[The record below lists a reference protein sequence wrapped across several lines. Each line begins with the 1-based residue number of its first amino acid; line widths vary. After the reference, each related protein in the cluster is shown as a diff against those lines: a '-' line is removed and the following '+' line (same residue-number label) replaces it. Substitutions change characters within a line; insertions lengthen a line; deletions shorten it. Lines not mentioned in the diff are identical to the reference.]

1 MSRPKGICPII
12 ILFLLFLSFI
22 SVGAQEKKEAKKG
35 GEKGIQ
41 ADKGFGFTASRAP
54 IDITSDTV
62 EADQKTN
69 TVIFK
74 GNVIAKQED
83 TTLYAN
89 TLTIFY
95 DPNTKKLKEIV
106 AVGNVKVV
114 QLDRRATGQKATFD
128 QDKNK
133 VIMDGEAVVR
143 EGANVIR
150 GERITYYVDEERS
163 VVEPAKGGRVST
175 SITPPPKEEGEEKK
189 AKEGKPKEG
198 KLREEKP
205 KEEKKK

>member
-1 MSRPKGICPII
+1 MNLPKGISLLI
-12 ILFLLFLSFI
+12 ILVSLSLI
-22 SVGAQEKKEAKKG
+22 SISAEAQGKKDSGKS

-41 ADKGFGFTASRAP
+41 MDKGFGFTASRAP

-74 GNVIAKQED
+74 GNVVAKQED

-95 DPNTKKLKEIV
+95 DPNSKKLKEII

-114 QLDRRATGQKATFD
+114 QLERRATGQKATFD

-150 GERITYYVDEERS
+150 GERITYYVDEERT
-163 VVEPAKGGRVST
+163 VVEPVKGGRVST

-189 AKEGKPKEG
+189 PKEG
-198 KLREEKP
+198 K
-205 KEEKKK
+205 KK

>member
-1 MSRPKGICPII
+1 MNPRKEIGFLVILLS
-12 ILFLLFLSFI
+12 LFLFSI
-22 SVGAQEKKEAKKG
+22 YGEAQEKRDAKG
-35 GEKGIQ
+35 GEKPL
-41 ADKGFGFTASRAP
+41 KTERGFGFTASRAP

-69 TVIFK
+69 TITFK

-89 TLTIFY
+89 TLIITY
-95 DPNTKKLKEIV
+95 DQNTKRLKEIV

-133 VIMDGEAVVR
+133 VVLDGEAVIR
-143 EGANVIR
+143 EGTNVIR
-150 GERITYYVDEERS
+150 GERIIFYVDEERS
-163 VVEPAKGGRVST
+163 VVEGGKGSRVST
-175 SITPPPKEEGEEKK
+175 SITPPQKEEGE
-189 AKEGKPKEG
+189 G
-198 KLREEKP
+198 
-205 KEEKKK
+205 KKK

>member
-1 MSRPKGICPII
+1 MNKGKRISLLI
-12 ILFLLFLSFI
+12 ILFPLILFSLS
-22 SVGAQEKKEAKKG
+22 GEAQEKKSVGKS
-35 GEKGIQ
+35 GEKGLKT
-41 ADKGFGFTASRAP
+41 DKGFGFTASRAP

-62 EADQKTN
+62 EAEQKTN
-69 TVIFK
+69 TVTFK

-89 TLTIFY
+89 TLVVTY
-95 DPNTKKLKEIV
+95 DPNTKKLKEII

-128 QDKNK
+128 QEKNK
-133 VIMDGEAVVR
+133 VVLDGEAVAR

-150 GERITYYVDEERS
+150 GERITFYVDEERT
-163 VVEPAKGGRVST
+163 VVEPVKGGRVST

-189 AKEGKPKEG
+189 PKGEREEKKPKEG
-198 KLREEKP
+198 K
-205 KEEKKK
+205 KK

>member
-1 MSRPKGICPII
+1 MNRYRGMRLLAMLFS
-12 ILFLLFLSFI
+12 LFLFSI
-22 SVGAQEKKEAKKG
+22 PAEAQEKKDTGKTG
-35 GEKGIQ
+35 
-41 ADKGFGFTASRAP
+41 DKGLKTERNFGFTASRAP

-83 TTLYAN
+83 ITLYAN
-89 TLTIFY
+89 TLTILY

-133 VIMDGEAVVR
+133 VILDGEAVVR

-150 GERITYYVDEERS
+150 GERITFYVDEERS
-163 VVEPAKGGRVST
+163 VVEGGKGSRVST
-175 SITPPPKEEGEEKK
+175 SITPPPKEEGEENKS
-189 AKEGKPKEG
+189 KEGK
-198 KLREEKP
+198 
-205 KEEKKK
+205 KK

>member
-1 MSRPKGICPII
+1 MNPSKGIGLLVILLS
-12 ILFLLFLSFI
+12 LFLFFI
-22 SVGAQEKKEAKKG
+22 SGEAQEKKGGGKG
-35 GEKGIQ
+35 GEKGLKT
-41 ADKGFGFTASRAP
+41 DRGFGFTASRAP

-69 TVIFK
+69 TVTFK
-74 GNVIAKQED
+74 GNVVAKQED

-89 TLTIFY
+89 TLTITY
-95 DPNTKKLKEIV
+95 DQNTKKLKEIV

-133 VIMDGEAVVR
+133 VVLDGDAVVR

-150 GERITYYVDEERS
+150 GERITFYVDEERS
-163 VVEPAKGGRVST
+163 VVEPVKGGRVST

-189 AKEGKPKEG
+189 PKTE
-198 KLREEKP
+198 R
-205 KEEKKK
+205 KK

>member
-1 MSRPKGICPII
+1 MNPHRGISFFI
-12 ILFLLFLSFI
+12 ILFSLFLFSI
-22 SVGAQEKKEAKKG
+22 SAEAQGKKDTGKSGGKG
-35 GEKGIQ
+35 LQTE
-41 ADKGFGFTASRAP
+41 KGFGFTTSRAP

-69 TVIFK
+69 KVTFK
-74 GNVIAKQED
+74 GNVVAKQED

-89 TLTIFY
+89 ILTITY

-133 VIMDGEAVVR
+133 VVLDGEAVVR
-143 EGANVIR
+143 EGTNVIR
-150 GERITYYVDEERS
+150 GEKITFYVDEERS
-163 VVEPAKGGRVST
+163 VVEGGKGSRVST
-175 SITPPPKEEGEEKK
+175 SITPPPKEEGESRKS
-189 AKEGKPKEG
+189 
-198 KLREEKP
+198 